1 MFFSR
6 KKMIIHVTGMHC
18 GKCLNRIKEGLES
31 IDNVKK
37 VQGDVDKGEVI
48 VFYKEGINQEEIR
61 DAVEKL
67 GYGVTG
73 IKDVD

>member
-6 KKMIIHVTGMHC
+6 KKMIIHVSGMHC
-18 GKCLNRIKEGLES
+18 GNCLNRIKERLES

-37 VQGDVDKGEVI
+37 VQGNVDKGEVI
-48 VFYKEGINQEEIR
+48 VFYKEGVNQEEIR